1 MAKVT
6 RDDVARLAGT
16 STAVVSYVIN
26 NGPRPVAP
34 ATRERVL
41 AAIKELGYRPDRVAQ
56 AMASRRTDLIGL
68 IIPTP
73 ASPSSGRWRTRSSR
87 PPSER
92 GKMVLVG
99 NTDYV
104 GEREVHYLRAFLG
117 MRVSGLI
124 LVSHALNDLA
134 AAEIEAW
141 DARVVLLH
149 ERPEAIDDVAVV
161 TDDLGGAQLAV
172 RHLLEHGYEYVACS
186 AAPPTPPPSA
196 TPSPTTSRAG
206 GGRCGRPGCP
216 PRAGSSRPRTTAT
229 TPTAS
234 RSRSSP
240 GPAARPAIFCSTDDQ
255 AIGLLR
261 AARELRIDAPGELPV
276 AGSTT
281 SRRPRSADPRPDH
294 GRLRPL
300 GDGPSAAGPRPRRR
314 LRVAGLAPRT
324 PEGVPVPAGA
334 APLLRLRAA
343 APPAAVPVRRQWS
356 SAGRRW
362 PLYRAY
368 ELLPGFSGRTQDA
381 LIVGAH
387 AWS

>member
-68 IIPTP
+68 IIPDARQP
-73 ASPSSGRWRTRSSR
+73 FFGEMAHAVEQAA
-87 PPSER
+87 SER

-104 GEREVHYLRAFLG
+104 SEREVHYLRAFLG

-124 LVSHALNDLA
+124 LVSHALNDQA

-161 TDDLGGAQLAV
+161 TDDLGGA
-172 RHLLEHGYEYVACS
+172 RLEH
-186 AAPPTPPPSA
+186 PPGHYSK
-196 TPSPTTSRAG
+196 RAG
-206 GGRCGRPGCP
+206 CAPC
-216 PRAGSSRPRTTAT
+216 
-229 TPTAS
+229 
-234 RSRSSP
+234 RSSP
-240 GPAARPAIFCSTDDQ
+240 SSTRLT
-255 AIGLLR
+255 AR
-261 AARELRIDAPGELPV
+261 AAMR
-276 AGSTT
+276 S
-281 SRRPRSADPRPDH
+281 SCWPRSKR
-294 GRLRPL
+294 RWR
-300 GDGPSAAGPRPRRR
+300 SIPRR
-314 LRVAGLAPRT
+314 
-324 PEGVPVPAGA
+324 
-334 APLLRLRAA
+334 
-343 APPAAVPVRRQWS
+343 
-356 SAGRRW
+356 
-362 PLYRAY
+362 
-368 ELLPGFSGRTQDA
+368 
-381 LIVGAH
+381 
-387 AWS
+387 